1 MSYEISAS
9 IRVRLPDE
17 PKAQAEQAAVV
28 LTAWKAFVAAASG
41 EGSSAE
47 LHIGPV
53 YESVMVRTRKR
64 RRGRPRKQ
72 PNGGDAMAAVDEFQR
87 QAGVS

>member
-1 MSYEISAS
+1 MTYEISAS

-17 PKAQAEQAAVV
+17 PKQQAEQAAVV
-28 LTAWKAFVAAASG
+28 LNAWKSFVAVAGG

-47 LHIGPV
+47 LHMGPV

-72 PNGGDAMAAVDEFQR
+72 PNGDAMAAADEFQ
-87 QAGVS
+87 QAAGVS

>member
-1 MSYEISAS
+1 MTYEISAS

-28 LTAWKAFVAAASG
+28 LNAWKAFVAAASG

-47 LHIGPV
+47 LHMGPV
-53 YESVMVRTRKR
+53 YEATVRRR
-64 RRGRPRKQ
+64 RRGRTRKQ
-72 PNGGDAMAAVDEFQR
+72 ANGGDALAAADEFQR

>member
-1 MSYEISAS
+1 MTYEISAS

-28 LTAWKAFVAAASG
+28 LNAWKSFVAAAGG

-47 LHIGPV
+47 LRIGPV
-53 YESVMVRTRKR
+53 YEAVRKR
-64 RRGRPRKQ
+64 RRRRANG
-72 PNGGDAMAAVDEFQR
+72 GGDAMAAADEFQ
-87 QAGVS
+87 QAAGVS